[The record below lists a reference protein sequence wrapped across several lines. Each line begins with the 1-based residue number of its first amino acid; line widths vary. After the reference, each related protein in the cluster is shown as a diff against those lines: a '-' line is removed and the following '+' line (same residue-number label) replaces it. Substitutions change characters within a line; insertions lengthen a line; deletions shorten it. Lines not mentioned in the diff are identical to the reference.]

1 MRRSKTLKK
10 ETVEDL
16 KQELD
21 MLHDELNSN
30 ELEQSGLRGLA
41 RGLEEQ
47 ISKAEEELDRLDA
60 TYD

>member
-30 ELEQSGLRGLA
+30 ELEQSGLRSLA
-41 RGLEEQ
+41 RGLEEE
-47 ISKAEEELDRLDA
+47 ISLIEAELAHLDA
-60 TYD
+60 DYE